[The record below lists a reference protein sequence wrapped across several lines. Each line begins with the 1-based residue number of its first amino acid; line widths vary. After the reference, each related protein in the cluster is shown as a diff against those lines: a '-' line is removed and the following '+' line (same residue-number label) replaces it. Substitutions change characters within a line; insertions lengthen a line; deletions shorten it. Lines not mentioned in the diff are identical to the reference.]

1 MAFIKTLFLFLFT
14 SSIAVA
20 QYTDQINSNRPGA
33 SIGAFSVGK
42 NVFQSELGFAY
53 RNYAHSGYNNS
64 TFDAAIGF
72 LSLRWGFLSENL
84 ELTIDSKY
92 AIGSLNSKLSSLNQ
106 KSKRQGFLQNFVGF
120 KYLFFDPFKKEREVN
135 VYSWKAN
142 NGF

>member
-1 MAFIKTLFLFLFT
+1 MNARMFFYICYMAFKKTLFLFLFT

-20 QYTDQINSNRPGA
+20 QYTDQINSNRPGE

-64 TFDAAIGF
+64 TFDAVIGF

-84 ELTIDSKY
+84 ELIIDSKY
-92 AIGSLNSKLSSLNQ
+92 LYLSIS
-106 KSKRQGFLQNFVGF
+106 
-120 KYLFFDPFKKEREVN
+120 
-135 VYSWKAN
+135 
-142 NGF
+142 